1 MNIDFDMITFG
12 YKNRL
17 NGPLRAAVAIAIGVV
32 MVASKAN
39 ALELAVQIIAAL
51 LVASGLVSF
60 IYGYMKRQDGAMS
73 LMSFN
78 AVVDIVLGVLIF
90 LFPSVVANLIIYI
103 VGFILLGFGI
113 FQIITLISAS
123 RVSGL
128 GIGSF
133 ILPAIVTLAG
143 GFLVARPSF
152 VGEAIGVFAGA
163 ALIVFGVSELLSS
176 WKMRKA
182 MDEYEVRQA
191 PEGKTVK
198 PEDVTVEVKDV
209 DYEKVD
215 EQ

>member
-123 RVSGL
+123 RV
-128 GIGSF
+128 
-133 ILPAIVTLAG
+133 
-143 GFLVARPSF
+143 
-152 VGEAIGVFAGA
+152 
-163 ALIVFGVSELLSS
+163 
-176 WKMRKA
+176 
-182 MDEYEVRQA
+182 
-191 PEGKTVK
+191 
-198 PEDVTVEVKDV
+198 
-209 DYEKVD
+209 
-215 EQ
+215 

>member
-103 VGFILLGFGI
+103 VGFSVAAYIMLLIPMGI
-113 FQIITLISAS
+113 KKLHGLCTRKKSPPNFSAQ
-123 RVSGL
+123 
-128 GIGSF
+128 
-133 ILPAIVTLAG
+133 
-143 GFLVARPSF
+143 
-152 VGEAIGVFAGA
+152 A
-163 ALIVFGVSELLSS
+163 ALRNRSSGVQVSSRRARGTVWLSGP
-176 WKMRKA
+176 A
-182 MDEYEVRQA
+182 
-191 PEGKTVK
+191 VK
-198 PEDVTVEVKDV
+198 
-209 DYEKVD
+209 
-215 EQ
+215 

>member
-1 MNIDFDMITFG
+1 MNIDFIMITFG

-39 ALELAVQIIAAL
+39 ALELAVQIIAAF

-60 IYGYMKRQDGAMS
+60 IYGYMKRKDGAMS

-78 AVVDIVLGVLIF
+78 AVVDLVLGVLIF
-90 LFPSVVANLIIYI
+90 LFPGVVANLIIYI

-113 FQIITLISAS
+113 FQIIALISAN
-123 RVSGL
+123 RVLGV

-133 ILPAIVTLAG
+133 ILPALVTLAG

-152 VGEAIGVFAGA
+152 VGEAIGIFAGA
-163 ALIVFGVSELLSS
+163 ALIIFGVSELLSS

-182 MDEYEVRQA
+182 MDEYEIHQA
-191 PEGKTVK
+191 PESQAAK
-198 PEDVTVEVKDV
+198 PEDVAVEIKDV